1 MCRLFNYGIGIHVL
15 QAEDLEKLPKISHIN
30 PKDNHISFQVSLPS
44 FFLNFCINGICICVK
59 GSSRYIDRY
68 ILHYIHKFYPIY
80 RIQIPCSGSPIYNW
94 YFISSTNLSLHVGN
108 RYDYSLCIERYYKL
122 SCFITLICGVC
133 VFFLIAV

>member
-44 FFLNFCINGICICVK
+44 FFLNFCINGICICMK
-59 GSSRYIDRY
+59 GSSRYIDTSY
-68 ILHYIHKFYPIY
+68 ITYTNSIQYIV

-94 YFISSTNLSLHVGN
+94 YFISSTNLSPHVGD
-108 RYDYSLCIERYYKL
+108 RYDLPFMYRYVTTNCL
-122 SCFITLICGVC
+122 VL
-133 VFFLIAV
+133 